1 MYALLGAA
9 AILLTGYQ
17 IFQYL
22 SQCFMYDPLGVAAIL
37 LTGYQIFQY
46 LSQCCM
52 YDPPSAILLTG
63 YQIFQYLRYYTNPPE
78 QRYIIR
84 ILFIGKKNR

>member
-22 SQCFMYDPLGVAAIL
+22 SQCCMYALLGAAAIL

-52 YDPPSAILLTG
+52 YAL
-63 YQIFQYLRYYTNPPE
+63 FYYY
-78 QRYIIR
+78 YIYFTLNSGLNKFFFLNGIDSQ
-84 ILFIGKKNR
+84 